1 MRRHDKPIHGSCAIY
16 FPGGIG
22 VSSLH
27 FRYLKCLVIIY
38 HLAKIPPVGN
48 DSKDEKM
55 SPVIHNV
62 EYNPEM
68 EIVDNES
75 SLFSRQLYNQLIE
88 WYLENKLLLISINFT
103 PKTSHC
109 CQKKSTLCC
118 PGIWISSAWQFS
130 VSVFWDG

>member
-27 FRYLKCLVIIY
+27 FRYLKCLVIIF
-38 HLAKIPPVGN
+38 HLAKILLWQIPPVGN

-55 SPVIHNV
+55 SSVIHNV

-75 SLFSRQLYNQLIE
+75 SILSRQLYNQL
-88 WYLENKLLLISINFT
+88 N
-103 PKTSHC
+103 
-109 CQKKSTLCC
+109 
-118 PGIWISSAWQFS
+118 GIWISSAWLFS